1 VVRVTD
7 AIDIYQDLLSS
18 ALDLYL
24 SMVSNN
30 LNQVMKTLTSLTVIL
45 IVPTLI
51 AGVYGMN
58 FEHMPELHWQF
69 GYAYALGTMVVSAAL
84 LFVYFRRKGWI

>member
-1 VVRVTD
+1 
-7 AIDIYQDLLSS
+7 
-18 ALDLYL
+18 
-24 SMVSNN
+24 
-30 LNQVMKTLTSLTVIL
+30 
-45 IVPTLI
+45 
-51 AGVYGMN
+51 MN